1 MHTKILK
8 YKYTKVQKYG
18 YTKIPPIIKTQ
29 INTKYKEM
37 QIKNTIEIHP
47 NTKYST
53 QWSIY
58 KKTQIY
64 NTIQ

>member
-53 QWSIY
+53 Q
-58 KKTQIY
+58 
-64 NTIQ
+64 